1 MNMIKSLA
9 MTLAAILCV
18 SSFSL
23 HANVIKFLPDIDLPS
38 AGYLTIHNKSNKDFE
53 IYRVKSNDFRKVE
66 LHQSVTKNGRT
77 SMQKLEKLKIPAN
90 HEIKLEPS
98 GIHLMLFEPK
108 HKLQHNHEIPIYF
121 FDENNNEVFKTVLT
135 LKNRTKE
142 G

>member
-1 MNMIKSLA
+1 MIKLA
-9 MTLAAILCV
+9 GMTLTVFLCT

-38 AGYLTIHNKSNKDFE
+38 VGYLTIHNKSDKDFE
-53 IYRVKSNDFRKVE
+53 IYRVESNDFRKVE

-77 SMQKLEKLKIPAN
+77 SMIKLEKLKIPAN
-90 HEIKLEPS
+90 HEIKLEPG
-98 GIHLMLFEPK
+98 GIHLMLFDPK
-108 HKLQHNHEIPIYF
+108 KKLQHNHEIPIYF
-121 FDENNNEVFKTVLT
+121 FDKNNNEVFKTVLT